1 MQIKF
6 ISTPSTRLSPLRKLL
21 VIIATAGLVTLVLMF
36 SAVMLVV
43 VLLGGSL
50 AWLYLWWKTR
60 VLRKQ
65 MRDFAPAAAHG
76 GLRGDDV
83 VKGVVIEGEVTRVD
97 VS

>member
-6 ISTPSTRLSPLRKLL
+6 ISFPSTRLSPLRKLL
-21 VIIATAGLVTLVLMF
+21 AIIATAALVALLLMF
-36 SAVMLVV
+36 SVVMLVV
-43 VLLGGSL
+43 ILLGGGL

-60 VLRKQ
+60 ELRKQ
-65 MRDFAPAAAHG
+65 MRDFAPAGAHG
-76 GLRGDDV
+76 GLRENDV